1 MKDHINR
8 VLKESDKCIIY
19 NRKTTGG
26 SDFVVTKRK
35 LEKVAL
41 DLMDIGGENRYVLL
55 GIDYFTRR
63 LWGSRL
69 KSKES
74 CEVIKML
81 QKWIKKDVFQRSTL
95 LITVESLQ
103 VMSLKIGV

>member
-8 VLKESDKCIIY
+8 VLKECDMCGIN

-41 DLMDIGGENRYVLL
+41 DLMDI
-55 GIDYFTRR
+55 
-63 LWGSRL
+63 
-69 KSKES
+69 
-74 CEVIKML
+74 
-81 QKWIKKDVFQRSTL
+81 
-95 LITVESLQ
+95 
-103 VMSLKIGV
+103 